1 MRTTVCCFFRNKAEG
16 GVHIAVFG
24 HRIFVSGFYAV
35 HFEVLSLRSCGD
47 PEFFVVFPVFREREL
62 ADFATVPVRNH
73 VVDC

>member
-47 PEFFVVFPVFREREL
+47 PEFFVVHSIP
-62 ADFATVPVRNH
+62 P
-73 VVDC
+73 